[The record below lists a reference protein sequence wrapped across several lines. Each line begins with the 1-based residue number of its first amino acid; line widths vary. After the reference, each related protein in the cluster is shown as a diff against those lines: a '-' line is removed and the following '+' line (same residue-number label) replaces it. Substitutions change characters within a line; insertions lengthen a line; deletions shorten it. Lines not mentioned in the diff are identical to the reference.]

1 MDKNKRN
8 WIIAIVVVFILVFG
22 GGYLMTRN
30 NDTEQNNN
38 NGGTVKG
45 QNNVK
50 IVANAASQ
58 LTLEDYST
66 AEFSMKKPQGWK
78 VETGGTGIYW
88 YMAGGM
94 LLMMVA
100 AVAIYRKRYYE
111 YMNK

>member
-22 GGYLMTRN
+22 GGYLMTKN

-66 AEFSMKKPQGWK
+66 AEFSMKNHKAGKLKQVEQECIMQLKYMIQMKPIIK
-78 VETGGTGIYW
+78 YF
-88 YMAGGM
+88 
-94 LLMMVA
+94 
-100 AVAIYRKRYYE
+100 
-111 YMNK
+111 

>member
-78 VETGGTGIYW
+78 VETQVEQECIMQLK
-88 YMAGGM
+88 YM
-94 LLMMVA
+94 
-100 AVAIYRKRYYE
+100 IQTKQTIKYF
-111 YMNK
+111 